1 MKFADSTREKINLYF
16 LFKST
21 KNYIVFEHYILLCFV
36 LKSFIF

>member
-16 LFKST
+16 LSKST
-21 KNYIVFEHYILLCFV
+21 KNYIVFEHILLCFV